1 MSAHILSVLLSFIA
15 FSILDVSKAVQ
26 KYALSLWRT
35 RRLPAALVWTGAT
48 LSTTASIFLTLYA
61 VSIGSVVVVG
71 AMAGTGLASL
81 ALFSRVALKEKM
93 SPLQV
98 SAVTAILAAPFLV
111 VLSGGGEPSG
121 GLLVVPLLVYLA
133 GVSAVYG
140 VVSLVVRA
148 PLRGI
153 ILGGFAGAFGGFIV
167 LFQKAS
173 TSPAARALSPAAA
186 AGGREH
192 AALLLELFANPFAA
206 AWILLSILSALVVQF
221 SYRHAESF
229 RIVPVFDANNILVSI
244 IGGLIAFQTRLQPLQ
259 WAGVGMICA
268 AVFVLALRPPRTVR
282 DG

>member
-1 MSAHILSVLLSFIA
+1 MSFPSGCSGV
-15 FSILDVSKAVQ
+15 
-26 KYALSLWRT
+26 
-35 RRLPAALVWTGAT
+35 PARSGD
-48 LSTTASIFLTLYA
+48 SY
-61 VSIGSVVVVG
+61 
-71 AMAGTGLASL
+71 
-81 ALFSRVALKEKM
+81 
-93 SPLQV
+93 
-98 SAVTAILAAPFLV
+98 LAAREAT
-111 VLSGGGEPSG
+111 STGGEPSG

-173 TSPAARALSPAAA
+173 TTPAARALSLSVA
-186 AGGREH
+186 AGRGT
-192 AALLLELFANPFAA
+192 AGGLPGGGGLWALLLELFANPFAA

-282 DG
+282 EG